1 VIGGGIVTSG
11 SFSPCLGRG
20 IGMAYVS
27 ADRAAPDTPLQIDVR
42 GSVREARVARKP
54 LFEKG

>member
-1 VIGGGIVTSG
+1 
-11 SFSPCLGRG
+11 
-20 IGMAYVS
+20 MAYVS